1 MAGRGCGDVGVT
13 ISGLL
18 GNNKLVIELAIKV
31 ARNAGIMM
39 SR

>member
-13 ISGLL
+13 ISGL
-18 GNNKLVIELAIKV
+18 NNKLVIELAIKV
-31 ARNAGIMM
+31 AINAGIMM